1 MATAESDGI
10 TATYRETEAE
20 RLLEFESDGGTAA
33 IAQNRSGYAM
43 LIVRPAPDGDELER
57 YYGLEMALDHAA
69 ELLGVGREA
78 LPVPRKARDMGM

>member
-20 RLLEFESDGGTAA
+20 RLLEFESDAGTAA

-43 LIVRPAPDGDELER
+43 LAVRPTTDADELER
-57 YYGLEMALDHAA
+57 YYGLEMALDHVA
-69 ELLGVGREA
+69 ELLGVRRER
-78 LPVPRKARDMGM
+78 LPVPRNARDMGM